1 MGASI
6 YYAKEAFAL
15 LFTNGPKED
24 YIDTQLEERKLTQPL
39 AKAVTLLEQAAK
51 QNNSDALFLLA
62 EMNFYGNF
70 THPRNYK
77 EAFQRYTKLADLTG
91 NDTAQYM
98 VGFMYATG
106 IGESVERN
114 QAKALLY
121 HTFAAQSGN
130 VRSEMT
136 TAFRHHSGI
145 GTARNCNEAAIYYKK
160 VADKAIAYSRSGPP
174 GGMPMQRNSYRLA
187 DEEGGAYGEGASVV
201 SSGINANRAPAN
213 SDQHAALDDV
223 LEYLDIMSRK
233 GDLKATFSLG
243 RLHYDGSRTM
253 RPNIKVARQYFRT
266 VAQKYWSRDGTI
278 TSDDADGVG
287 RIAAKA
293 AAFLATMYLRGEGTA
308 QSYEKALTWFK
319 RGLRNGDAA
328 CQSGLGLMYLNGY
341 GVPKDP
347 VKAAALYKAAA
358 EQDRAVAQ
366 VELGKLFLD
375 QGDLGTA
382 MRYFDLAT
390 RHGHIEA
397 FYYLAEISNYG
408 IGHERSCNLA
418 TAYYKIVAEKAEA
431 VHSSFEE
438 ANDAYEDGNSE
449 TALVGYLMAAEQGY
463 EHAQANVAFMLDS
476 YKSILPLERFLPAL
490 FKSRPTAL
498 LQNAALALIYWTR
511 SAKQSNID
519 SIVKMGDYYLGGWG
533 IEKDIEKAAMCY
545 QTAADHQQSAQA
557 MWNLGWMHENGL
569 GVEQDFHL
577 AKRFYDQALETNRE
591 SYLPVKLSLLKL
603 RVRSAWNTI
612 SGGEVKGIQAD
623 DGRFSL

>member
-1 MGASI
+1 M
-6 YYAKEAFAL
+6 
-15 LFTNGPKED
+15 NGPREED
-24 YIDTQLEERKLTQPL
+24 YVDTEPEERKLAQPL
-39 AKAVTLLEQAAK
+39 ATVVALLEHAAK

-62 EMNFYGNF
+62 EMNFYGNHS
-70 THPRNYK
+70 HPRNYK
-77 EAFQRYTKLADLTG
+77 EAFKRYHGLADLTG
-91 NDTAQYM
+91 NGTAQYM

-130 VRSEMT
+130 IRSEMT
-136 TAFRHHSGI
+136 AAFRHHSGI
-145 GTARNCNEAAIYYKK
+145 GTARDCNEAASYYKK

-174 GGMPMQRNSYRLA
+174 GGLSLQRNSYRLV
-187 DEEGGAYGEGASVV
+187 DDEGGAYGEGASVA
-201 SSGINANRAPAN
+201 SSGMNANRAPAN

-243 RLHYDGSRTM
+243 RLHYDGSRSM

-266 VAQKYWSRDGTI
+266 VAQKYWARDGTVI
-278 TSDDADGVG
+278 SDDADNVG

-293 AAFLATMYLRGEGTA
+293 AAFLANMYLRGEGTA

-328 CQSGLGLMYLNGY
+328 CQFGIGFMYLHGY

-347 VKAAALYKAAA
+347 VKAAEYYKAAA

-375 QGDLGTA
+375 QGDLVPAT
-382 MRYFDLAT
+382 RYFELAT

-408 IGHERSCNLA
+408 IGRERSCQYA
-418 TAYYKIVAEKAEA
+418 TAYYKLVAEKAEA
-431 VHSSFEE
+431 LHSSFEE
-438 ANDAYEDGNSE
+438 ANAAYDDGDSE
-449 TALVGYLMAAEQGY
+449 AALIGYLMAAEQGY
-463 EHAQANVAFMLDS
+463 EHAQANVAHMLDS
-476 YKSILPLERFLPAL
+476 HQSILPLERFLPAL
-490 FKSRPTAL
+490 FNKKPSAL
-498 LQNAALALIYWTR
+498 LQNAALALIHWTR

-519 SIVKMGDYYLGGWG
+519 SMVKMGDYYLGGWE
-533 IEKDIEKAAMCY
+533 IEKDVEKAAICY
-545 QTAADHQQSAQA
+545 QTAAEHQQSAQA

-577 AKRFYDQALETNRE
+577 AKRFYDQALETNQE

-603 RVRSAWNTI
+603 RARSAWNTI

-623 DGRFSL
+623 DGMSLPS